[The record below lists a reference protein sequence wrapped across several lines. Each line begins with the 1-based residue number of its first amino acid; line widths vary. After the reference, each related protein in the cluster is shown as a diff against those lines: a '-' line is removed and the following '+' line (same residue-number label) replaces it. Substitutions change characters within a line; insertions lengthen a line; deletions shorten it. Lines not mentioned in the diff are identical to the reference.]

1 MRMSP
6 GTVDKPGLPD
16 MGELLVQDFDPARI
30 EGYHAHVYYRSPAER
45 AHAAVIREAAEHRF
59 DLVMGRWRD
68 KPVGPHPVAMY
79 QMAFA
84 AALFAEFVPWLQS
97 VRGPLSI
104 LVHTRTGLS
113 DRLDHSVGAMWLGPS
128 LELKLDFFDRDGK
141 SA

>member
-1 MRMSP
+1 MS
-6 GTVDKPGLPD
+6 
-16 MGELLVQDFDPARI
+16 ESLVQDFDPARI
-30 EGYHAHVYYRSPAER
+30 EGYHAHVYYRDPAER
-45 AHAAVIREAAEHRF
+45 AVAAAIREAAENRF
-59 DLVMGRWRD
+59 ELVMGRWRD
-68 KPVGPHPVAMY
+68 EPVGPHPVAMY

-84 AALFAEFVPWLQS
+84 VELFPTFVPWLQS

-113 DRLDHSVGAMWLGPS
+113 DLMDHSVGAMWLGPS